1 MNATAFNTDVNPF
14 GSRINA
20 LFSSDIG
27 HFDVIHM
34 DQVLPHAWE
43 LVEEE
48 VMSRDDFR
56 EFTFANPAR
65 FWTANSPDFFTGTK
79 VERAVAELL
88 T

>member
-1 MNATAFNTDVNPF
+1 
-14 GSRINA
+14 
-20 LFSSDIG
+20 
-27 HFDVIHM
+27 M

-43 LVEEE
+43 LVEDG

-56 EFTFANPAR
+56 EFTFANPAK
-65 FWTANSPDFFTGTK
+65 FWTANAPDFFTGTK